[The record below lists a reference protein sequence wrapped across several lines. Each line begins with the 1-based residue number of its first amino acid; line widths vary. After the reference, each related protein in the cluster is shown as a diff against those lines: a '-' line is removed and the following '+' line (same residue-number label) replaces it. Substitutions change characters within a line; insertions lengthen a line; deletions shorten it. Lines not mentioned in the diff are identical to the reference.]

1 MDRSH
6 PVETCI
12 TRVSLLGRIRDDPQ
26 DQAAWGEFVD
36 LYGPR
41 VYQWCSRRGLSH
53 DDAQDVTQ
61 NVLVKLSRHL
71 KDFRYDQSGSFRG
84 WLHTVT
90 SNVLNDYLR
99 SLYRRADA
107 AEGGSVIVSKL
118 ESVEAKEDLKS
129 ILEEIFDFELMREA
143 MRRVK
148 KRIKPERWLAFELT
162 ALKGLDGTAAATAI
176 GIPVATVY
184 SSKSQVLKQL
194 RIEADSLVQE
204 SN

>member
-1 MDRSH
+1 MDHSH

-12 TRVSLLGRIRDDPQ
+12 TRVSLLGRIRDDPH
-26 DQAAWGEFVD
+26 DQVAWREFVD

-41 VYQWCSRRGLSH
+41 VYQWCTRRGLSH

-71 KDFRYDQSGSFRG
+71 KDFRYDRSGSFRG

-90 SNVLNDYLR
+90 TNVFNDYLR

-107 AEGGSVIVSKL
+107 AEGGSVVVSKL
-118 ESVEAKEDLKS
+118 ESVGAKEELQS
-129 ILEEIFDFELMREA
+129 VLAELFDFELMREA
-143 MRRVK
+143 MRRVR
-148 KRIKPERWLAFELT
+148 KRVKPERWLAFELT
-162 ALKGLDGTAAATAI
+162 ALRGLNGAAAASEI
-176 GIPVATVY
+176 GIPVATIY
-184 SSKSQVLKQL
+184 SSKSQIIQKLK
-194 RIEADSLVQE
+194 READFLLQE